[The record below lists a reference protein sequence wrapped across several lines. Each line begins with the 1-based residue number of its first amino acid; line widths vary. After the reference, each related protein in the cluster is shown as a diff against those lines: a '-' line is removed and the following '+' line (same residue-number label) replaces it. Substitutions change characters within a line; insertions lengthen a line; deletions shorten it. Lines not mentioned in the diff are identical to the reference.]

1 MNSNEIKILIDQF
14 GISNFLGV
22 FAIDELK
29 EISEN
34 SNGVLIFNTDPSY
47 KSGQHWIA
55 TCICNQDI
63 FYFDPLAEIEKSPTE
78 ILSFA
83 KRQKKN
89 FTYNNIRVQSYDS
102 SSCGLHCLVFC
113 YVMSKRPVFT
123 IYKRYLKSFLSCKSI
138 EEREKLSTS
147 YFSIIKK
154 RKSTH
159 KTLE

>member
-1 MNSNEIKILIDQF
+1 MVFSYSTRIHLINLDNIGLQHVYAIKTFSILTLWQK
-14 GISNFLGV
+14 
-22 FAIDELK
+22 LK
-29 EISEN
+29 
-34 SNGVLIFNTDPSY
+34 
-47 KSGQHWIA
+47 
-55 TCICNQDI
+55 
-63 FYFDPLAEIEKSPTE
+63 TE

-89 FTYNNIRVQSYDS
+89 FTNNNIRVQSYDS

-154 RKSTH
+154 EEKHT
-159 KTLE
+159 

>member
-1 MNSNEIKILIDQF
+1 MVFSYSTRIHLINLDSIGLQH
-14 GISNFLGV
+14 V
-22 FAIDELK
+22 FAIK
-29 EISEN
+29 TFSI
-34 SNGVLIFNTDPSY
+34 LI
-47 KSGQHWIA
+47 
-55 TCICNQDI
+55 
-63 FYFDPLAEIEKSPTE
+63 YFDPLAEIEKSPTE

-123 IYKRYLKSFLSCKSI
+123 IHKRYLKSFLSCKSI

-154 RKSTH
+154 EEKHT
-159 KTLE
+159 